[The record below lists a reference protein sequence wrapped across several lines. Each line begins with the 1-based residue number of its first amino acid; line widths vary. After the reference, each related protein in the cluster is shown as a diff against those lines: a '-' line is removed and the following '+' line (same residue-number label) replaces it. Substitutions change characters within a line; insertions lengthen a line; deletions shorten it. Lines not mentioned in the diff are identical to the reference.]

1 MTLIQ
6 DGCGLPITETGLL
19 LRAGGQD
26 FPQLLGMWLQLISF
40 ANRRKIEP
48 EETPSCLIPH
58 LLVIFTQQLKILVT
72 TLTKCSISTILPNN
86 RGPWTVYRKKVII
99 IYIYFFLLHL
109 SQRGKACWENCK
121 TLLLKIGKRTMT
133 LTGSHSGL
141 DLHRPTVCTKGQQKL
156 SQDHKELKHMQLN
169 QKSTD
174 PIFIV
179 KLHTTR
185 SIILIYFP
193 LDKMMNIKEICC
205 TCKKCV
211 LCRQLI

>member
-26 FPQLLGMWLQLISF
+26 FPQLLGMWPQLMSF

-86 RGPWTVYRKKVII
+86 RGPWTVLEKSNNY
-99 IYIYFFLLHL
+99 IYIFFSSPFISERESLLRKLQNIAVKDRKENHDPNWL
-109 SQRGKACWENCK
+109 SQW
-121 TLLLKIGKRTMT
+121 
-133 LTGSHSGL
+133 TG
-141 DLHRPTVCTKGQQKL
+141 PA
-156 SQDHKELKHMQLN
+156 
-169 QKSTD
+169 
-174 PIFIV
+174 
-179 KLHTTR
+179 
-185 SIILIYFP
+185 
-193 LDKMMNIKEICC
+193 
-205 TCKKCV
+205 
-211 LCRQLI
+211 